1 MLYILCGILIFL
13 LFLAFFKKSCNIT
26 ENFGTQDD
34 TYERIKLARKNFDYP
49 SDLKNVYTKYFK
61 QSDSLPTAINK
72 HVIHPKVMYVDGDKK
87 YETIKNI
94 LNKITKKT
102 ETKIIKKNNKFLS
115 FEAVNKLA
123 RLFISDIF
131 NKIDGGKVFKFGKT
145 INPIS
150 RQIINN
156 NIVKYV
162 IPMFI
167 YDLSGV
173 QNPDCITKIIKGK
186 RSNHN
191 FLILVV
197 LEFPINDDKIFKTIK
212 NSIVAT
218 YLMGS
223 LPEDQQS
230 LPPKNFFDNVFDHD
244 MHYSWFQEYK
254 IMLNKETHKEIL
266 DDKEN
271 KKFLV
276 TNWTTGK
283 DYCKAKKISDERA
296 TPEYKAKVA
305 AAKKAEEERLAKEAA
320 AEKERLAKLAAAKKA
335 EEERLAKLAAAKKA
349 EEERLAKVAA
359 AKKAEEERLAK
370 IAAAKKAEEERLS
383 KEKSAGWEIGDGKG
397 VSAKEIYLGR
407 STDVYECEKLVKQKQ
422 PTANG
427 ATFGGK
433 NKLCYAEFNMTTRN
447 TNKKWKSKFI
457 ETKAAAAKRVEEERL
472 DKEKAAGWEIG
483 DGKGASSKE
492 IYLGRSTDV
501 YECEKLV
508 KQKQPTANGA
518 TFGGKNKLCYAEFNM
533 TTRNTNKKWK
543 SKIFKGKKA
552 VVSKSE
558 YAKIWKDVG
567 CTTESR
573 YTDWVKKQTKE
584 GLIRDSKIW
593 ATSNKEH
600 HKKGCY
606 GEKKTCNETLLG
618 YKANGYRGCQTK
630 TVSGRTCQA
639 WTKSG
644 GITPVIDTHKHNQ
657 TQKTKPGK
665 GLGPHNY
672 CRNPDGEKTIWC
684 YTTDKKKRWELC
696 KPLKKQESF
705 TNISNKSYN
714 SIFNNVSL
722 V

>member
-34 TYERIKLARKNFDYP
+34 TYKTIKLARKNLDYP
-49 SDLKNVYTKYFK
+49 SDLKNLYTKYFK
-61 QSDSLPTAINK
+61 QDDSLPTAINK

-102 ETKIIKKNNKFLS
+102 ETKIIKTRNKFLS

-150 RQIINN
+150 RQIINDK
-156 NIVKYV
+156 IIKYV
-162 IPMFI
+162 IPIFI

-173 QNPDCITKIIKGK
+173 QNPNCITKVIEGK

-191 FLILVV
+191 FLILAVF
-197 LEFPINDDKIFKTIK
+197 EFPINDDKIFKTIQ

-254 IMLNKETHKEIL
+254 IMLNKETQKEIL

-305 AAKKAEEERLAKEAA
+305 AAKKDEEERLAKEAA
-320 AEKERLAKLAAAKKA
+320 AEK
-335 EEERLAKLAAAKKA
+335 ERLAKLAAAKKA

-383 KEKSAGWEIGDGKG
+383 KEKAAGWEIGDGKG

-447 TNKKWKSKFI
+447 TNKKWKSK
-457 ETKAAAAKRVEEERL
+457 
-472 DKEKAAGWEIG
+472 
-483 DGKGASSKE
+483 
-492 IYLGRSTDV
+492 
-501 YECEKLV
+501 
-508 KQKQPTANGA
+508 
-518 TFGGKNKLCYAEFNM
+518 
-533 TTRNTNKKWK
+533 
-543 SKIFKGKKA
+543 IFKGKK
-552 VVSKSE
+552 
-558 YAKIWKDVG
+558 
-567 CTTESR
+567 
-573 YTDWVKKQTKE
+573 QE
-584 GLIRDSKIW
+584 G
-593 ATSNKEH
+593 
-600 HKKGCY
+600 
-606 GEKKTCNETLLG
+606 
-618 YKANGYRGCQTK
+618 
-630 TVSGRTCQA
+630 
-639 WTKSG
+639 
-644 GITPVIDTHKHNQ
+644 
-657 TQKTKPGK
+657 
-665 GLGPHNY
+665 
-672 CRNPDGEKTIWC
+672 
-684 YTTDKKKRWELC
+684 
-696 KPLKKQESF
+696 F

>member
-13 LFLAFFKKSCNIT
+13 LFLAFFKKSCNVT

-34 TYERIKLARKNFDYP
+34 TYERIKLARKNLDYP

-61 QSDSLPTAINK
+61 QGDSLPTAINK
-72 HVIHPKVMYVDGDKK
+72 HVIHPKVMYLDGDKK

-197 LEFPINDDKIFKTIK
+197 FEFPINDDKIFKTIK

-254 IMLNKETHKEIL
+254 IMLNKETQKEIL

-296 TPEYKAKVA
+296 TPEHKAKVAAAKKAEEERLIKEA

-320 AEKERLAKLAAAKKA
+320 AKKA
-335 EEERLAKLAAAKKA
+335 EEERLAKI
-349 EEERLAKVAA
+349 VA

-370 IAAAKKAEEERLS
+370 IATAKKAEEERL
-383 KEKSAGWEIGDGKG
+383 A
-397 VSAKEIYLGR
+397 
-407 STDVYECEKLVKQKQ
+407 
-422 PTANG
+422 
-427 ATFGGK
+427 
-433 NKLCYAEFNMTTRN
+433 
-447 TNKKWKSKFI
+447 
-457 ETKAAAAKRVEEERL
+457 
-472 DKEKAAGWEIG
+472 KEKAAGWDIG
-483 DGKGASSKE
+483 DGISSKE

-508 KQKQPTANGA
+508 KQKQPTANGV
-518 TFGGKNKLCYAEFNM
+518 TFGGRNKLCYAEFNM
-533 TTRNTNKKWK
+533 TKRNTNKVWKSKFIETKATGWEIGDGKGKGAKEIYLGQTSNSNDFEKLVKQKQPTANGATWGPENKKCYAEFNITTRNTNKAWK
-543 SKIFKGKKA
+543 SKIFKTISKYYHLPLGHNGCPESDRILDKNICLEAHKSLGLRHEQNWTGKTTGIPA
-552 VVSKSE
+552 
-558 YAKIWKDVG
+558 G
-567 CTTESR
+567 CSNRPKHTFHNWSWNTSTTGKGR
-573 YTDWVKKQTKE
+573 N
-584 GLIRDSKIW
+584 DSMPV
-593 ATSNKEH
+593 
-600 HKKGCY
+600 C
-606 GEKKTCNETLLG
+606 KKTCNETLSG
-618 YKANGYRGCQTK
+618 NKDDGYRGCQTK

-639 WTKSG
+639 WTKSD

>member
-1 MLYILCGILIFL
+1 MLYILIIIFIVVLLI
-13 LFLAFFKKSCNIT
+13 AFFKKSCNVT

-34 TYERIKLARKNFDYP
+34 TYERIKLARKNLDYP

-61 QSDSLPTAINK
+61 QGDSLPTAINK
-72 HVIHPKVMYVDGDKK
+72 HVINPKVMYLDGDKK

-197 LEFPINDDKIFKTIK
+197 FEFPINDDKIFKTIK

-230 LPPKNFFDNVFDHD
+230 LTPKNFFDNVFDHD

-254 IMLNKETHKEIL
+254 IMLNKETQKEIL

-276 TNWTTGK
+276 TNWTTGR

-305 AAKKAEEERLAKEAA
+305 AAKKAEEERLAKE
-320 AEKERLAKLAAAKKA
+320 
-335 EEERLAKLAAAKKA
+335 
-349 EEERLAKVAA
+349 
-359 AKKAEEERLAK
+359 
-370 IAAAKKAEEERLS
+370 
-383 KEKSAGWEIGDGKG
+383 
-397 VSAKEIYLGR
+397 
-407 STDVYECEKLVKQKQ
+407 
-422 PTANG
+422 
-427 ATFGGK
+427 
-433 NKLCYAEFNMTTRN
+433 
-447 TNKKWKSKFI
+447 
-457 ETKAAAAKRVEEERL
+457 
-472 DKEKAAGWEIG
+472 KAAGWEIG
-483 DGKGASSKE
+483 DGKGVSSKE

-508 KQKQPTANGA
+508 KQKRPTANGA

-630 TVSGRTCQA
+630 TLSGRTCQA
-639 WTKSG
+639 WTKSD

-684 YTTDKKKRWELC
+684 YTTDSKKRWELC
-696 KPLKKQESF
+696 KSLKKQESF

>member
-13 LFLAFFKKSCNIT
+13 LFLAFFNKFCNIT
-26 ENFGTQDD
+26 ENFDDD
-34 TYERIKLARKNFDYP
+34 TYKKIKLARKNYDYP
-49 SDLKNVYTKYFK
+49 SDLKNLYIKYFT
-61 QSDSLPTAINK
+61 QDDSLPTAINK
-72 HVIHPKVMYVDGDKK
+72 HVIHPKVMYLNSDKK

-94 LNKITKKT
+94 LGKITKKT
-102 ETKIIKKNNKFLS
+102 ETKIIKKRNKFLS

-123 RLFISDIF
+123 NLFISDIF

-150 RQIINN
+150 RQIINDK
-156 NIVKYV
+156 IIKYV

-173 QNPDCITKIIKGK
+173 QNPNCITKVIEGK

-191 FLILVV
+191 FLILAVF
-197 LEFPINDDKIFKTIK
+197 EFPINDDKIFKTIK

-244 MHYSWFQEYK
+244 MYYSWFQEYK
-254 IMLNKETHKEIL
+254 IMLNKETQKEIL

-320 AEKERLAKLAAAKKA
+320 AEKERLAKEAAAKKA
-335 EEERLAKLAAAKKA
+335 EEERLAKEAAAKKA
-349 EEERLAKVAA
+349 EEERLAK
-359 AKKAEEERLAK
+359 E
-370 IAAAKKAEEERLS
+370 AAAKKAEEERLS
-383 KEKSAGWEIGDGKG
+383 KEAAAKKAEEERLAKEKAAGWDIGDGI
-397 VSAKEIYLGR
+397 SSKEIYLGK

-427 ATFGGK
+427 VTFGGR
-433 NKLCYAEFNMTTRN
+433 NKLCYAEFNMTKRN
-447 TNKKWKSKFI
+447 TNKVWKSKFI
-457 ETKAAAAKRVEEERL
+457 ETISKDEQERLAKIAEEERL
-472 DKEKAAGWEIG
+472 SKEKAAGWDIG
-483 DGKGASSKE
+483 DGQGDRE
-492 IYLGRSTDV
+492 IYIGTSTDV
-501 YECEKLV
+501 YGCEKLV

-518 TFGGKNKLCYAEFNM
+518 TWGPVNKKCYAEFDMNA
-533 TTRNTNKKWK
+533 RNTSKSWK
-543 SKIFKGKKA
+543 SKIF
-552 VVSKSE
+552 
-558 YAKIWKDVG
+558 
-567 CTTESR
+567 
-573 YTDWVKKQTKE
+573 
-584 GLIRDSKIW
+584 
-593 ATSNKEH
+593 
-600 HKKGCY
+600 
-606 GEKKTCNETLLG
+606 TCNESLSG
-618 YKANGYRGCQTK
+618 IKDNGYRGCQTK
-630 TVSGRTCQA
+630 TVSGKTCMNWNSQ
-639 WTKSG
+639 S
-644 GITPVIDTHKHNQ
+644 PHKHVN
-657 TQKTKPGK
+657 TPEKKKDFGV
-665 GLGPHNY
+665 GDHNY
-672 CRNPDGEKTIWC
+672 CRDPEEEGFLWC
-684 YTTDKKKRWELC
+684 YTTDKNKRWEKC
-696 KPLKKQESF
+696 APIKKQEGF

>member
-34 TYERIKLARKNFDYP
+34 TYERIKLARKNLDYP

-61 QSDSLPTAINK
+61 QGDSLPTAINK
-72 HVIHPKVMYVDGDKK
+72 HVIHPKVMYLDGDKK

-102 ETKIIKKNNKFLS
+102 ETKIIKKRNKFLS

-131 NKIDGGKVFKFGKT
+131 NKIEGGNLFKFGKT

-191 FLILVV
+191 FLILAV

-254 IMLNKETHKEIL
+254 IMLNKETQKEIL

-335 EEERLAKLAAAKKA
+335 EEERLAK
-349 EEERLAKVAA
+349 VAA

-370 IAAAKKAEEERLS
+370 IAAAKKAEEERL
-383 KEKSAGWEIGDGKG
+383 
-397 VSAKEIYLGR
+397 AKI
-407 STDVYECEKLVKQKQ
+407 
-422 PTANG
+422 
-427 ATFGGK
+427 
-433 NKLCYAEFNMTTRN
+433 
-447 TNKKWKSKFI
+447 
-457 ETKAAAAKRVEEERL
+457 AAAKKAEEERL
-472 DKEKAAGWEIG
+472 AKEKAAGWEIG
-483 DGKGASSKE
+483 DGKGVSAKE

-606 GEKKTCNETLLG
+606 GEKKTENEKYYHLPLGHNGCPESNRILDKNICLEAHKSLGLRHEQNWTGKTTGIPAGCSNRPKHTFHNWSWNTSTTGKGRIDSMPVCKRTCNETLSG
-618 YKANGYRGCQTK
+618 NKDEGYRGCQTK
-630 TVSGRTCQA
+630 TLSGRTCQA
-639 WTKSG
+639 WTKSD
-644 GITPVIDTHKHNQ
+644 GITPVIDTHKHSQ

-684 YTTDKKKRWELC
+684 YTTDKKQRWELC
-696 KPLKKQESF
+696 KPLKKQEGF